1 MRMQHFWRTA
11 RVTALGAVVAATG
24 VSATTPASAL
34 DEVTI
39 AHAGTAVFRLPL
51 YVAIVND
58 YFADQGLKLTVVNTR
73 SGSDGMKML
82 AGGAV
87 NFDVGQLVDAVNLNK
102 QGINARG
109 IAQLTNRFTNSIIV
123 RKDLA
128 DEIKSLKDLKRRP
141 LGVTG
146 IGSGTWQFAM
156 FIATQEG
163 LKREDLNIIGVGT
176 GANVV
181 GAIKSKRVA
190 AMSYAEP
197 ETLLLTKEGDAEM
210 LVDMGDPA
218 THAKFI
224 GNDYMSNWIMVLPSY
239 AREHKQ
245 NVQAFVNAIQL
256 GLNWLQG
263 RDPNEVAALLKKVSG
278 FDRMD
283 ESILVASVKRQSV
296 PKTAVV
302 SQAAFDNAL
311 KIPLTVGAL
320 KEKMPFS
327 QLVDNSYA
335 EAAAKALATKP

>member
-1 MRMQHFWRTA
+1 MRIQHYWQKA
-11 RVTALGAVVAATG
+11 RLTALGAVVAVAG
-24 VSATTPASAL
+24 VSAATPSSAL
-34 DEVTI
+34 EEVTI
-39 AHAGTAVFRLPL
+39 AHAGAAVFRLPF
-51 YVAIVND
+51 YVAMIND
-58 YFADQGLKLTVVNTR
+58 YFKDQGLKLTVVNTR

-82 AGGAV
+82 AGRAV
-87 NFDVGQLVDAVNLNK
+87 NFGVGQLVDAVNLNK

-128 DEIKSLKDLKRRP
+128 GRIKTLKDLKGAP

-163 LKREDLNIIGVGT
+163 LKREDLNFIGVGT

-197 ETLLLTKEGDAEM
+197 ETLLLTRQGLAEM

-218 THAKFI
+218 THAKYI
-224 GNDYMSNWIMVLPSY
+224 GDNYISNWIMVLPDY
-239 AREHKQ
+239 ARDNKKK
-245 NVQAFVNAIQL
+245 VQAFVNSIQL
-256 GLNWLQG
+256 ALNWLQG
-263 RDPNEVAALLKKVSG
+263 RDPNEVAALLKKVTG

-283 ESILVASVKRQSV
+283 ASILVASVKRQSV

-311 KIPLTVGAL
+311 KIPLAVGAI
-320 KEKMPFS
+320 KVKMPFS
-327 QLVDNSYA
+327 QLVDNSFA
-335 EAAAKALATKP
+335 EAAAKALASKP